1 MYHYDGYISVFLEYN
16 DLRLSLQDLSKL
28 KSKRIANQESS
39 GLINDQPYFSFFSFL
54 SFSFF
59 SFSSNCFL
67 IPSTF
72 SLNSLVTSSDLN

>member
-1 MYHYDGYISVFLEYN
+1 MYYYDSYISIFLEYN
-16 DLRLSLQDLSKL
+16 DLRSSVQGLSKL
-28 KSKRIANQESS
+28 KSKRIANQKSS
-39 GLINDQPYFSFFSFL
+39 GPIKDQPYFSFFSFF

-67 IPSTF
+67 ILSTF